1 MWLLTVS
8 SGKPKVELACNFV
21 IRKPGTHEKSGI
33 RYEEEGMSLEHGE
46 LTSKVIA
53 AAIAAHRRLD
63 LWALGINRKG
73 VQIAVGLCQVQE
85 RG

>member
-1 MWLLTVS
+1 M
-8 SGKPKVELACNFV
+8 E
-21 IRKPGTHEKSGI
+21 HE
-33 RYEEEGMSLEHGE
+33 E

-53 AAIAAHRRLD
+53 AAIAEHRRLD

-73 VQIAVGLCQVQE
+73 VQIAVGLCQVRK